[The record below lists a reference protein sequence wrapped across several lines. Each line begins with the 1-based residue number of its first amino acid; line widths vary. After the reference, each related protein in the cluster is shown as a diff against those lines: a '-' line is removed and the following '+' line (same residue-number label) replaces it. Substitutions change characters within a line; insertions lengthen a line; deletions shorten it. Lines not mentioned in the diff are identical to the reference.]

1 MNETNCKCIE
11 MSHFIPKIGKFEKI
25 SYEQW
30 HKDYGDN
37 DQHTFDVVLDEIPMP
52 KRATKGSAGY
62 DFVTPFDIHLEPS
75 ESRVI
80 PTGIRCKM
88 NGGWMLCMFPK
99 SGLGFKFKTRLANT
113 VGIIDADYYYA
124 DNEGHIMVKLCN
136 EGDKPLDIAK
146 GKAFCQG
153 IFLPFGITE
162 DDETDGIRTG
172 GFGSTGK

>member
-25 SYEQW
+25 SYSEFE
-30 HKDYGDN
+30 KTVPN
-37 DQHTFDVVLDEIPMP
+37 SSNEFDDILMP
-52 KRATKGSAGY
+52 KRATKQSAGY
-62 DFVTPFDIHLEPS
+62 DFVTPFDIHLKPG
-75 ESRVI
+75 ESKVI

>member
-1 MNETNCKCIE
+1 MENNIKCVEIC
-11 MSHFIPKIGKFEKI
+11 HVIPKVGKFEKI
-25 SYEQW
+25 SYSEFE
-30 HKDYGDN
+30 KTIPN
-37 DQHTFDVVLDEIPMP
+37 SSNEFDAILMP
-52 KRATKGSAGY
+52 KRATTQSAGY
-62 DFVTPFDIHLEPS
+62 DFVTPFDIHLEPG
-75 ESRVI
+75 ESKVI
-80 PTGIRCKM
+80 PTGIRCRM

-136 EGDKPLDIAK
+136 EGNKPLDIAK